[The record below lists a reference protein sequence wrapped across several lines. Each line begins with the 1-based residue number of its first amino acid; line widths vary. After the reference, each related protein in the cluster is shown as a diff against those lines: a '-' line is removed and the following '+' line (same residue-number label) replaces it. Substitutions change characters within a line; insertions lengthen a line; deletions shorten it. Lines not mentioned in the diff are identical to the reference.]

1 MSPSATSNGHPGPKH
16 EKEEFISS
24 NLSTSALENKL
35 RQLREESNQ
44 LNQELTQKLASSQ
57 SGQNLLHIGSSLSTL
72 PPDLHSLLTQLH
84 PVLSASELFEKQNLQ
99 DLHRLTDAVTEIRTQ
114 QQRSLHASECADLYA
129 DLTAAES
136 KVQSSRYAFDNDVAH
151 AKQRNGNGTVG
162 FAQEERHEDHDD
174 DEDDDNQGGDRIG
187 GKSDRSWRVSTVPC
201 DQFIVGFTV
210 THTHSSLSS
219 YSTLVYFLDNELIIY
234 EQRSSI
240 TLRLWNVP
248 HTLRSVWWKTCNR
261 QQPR

>member
-16 EKEEFISS
+16 EQEEFISS

-99 DLHRLTDAVTEIRTQ
+99 DLQRLTDAVTEIRTQ

-129 DLTAAES
+129 DLAAAES

-151 AKQRNGNGTVG
+151 AKQRNGTVG
-162 FAQEERHEDHDD
+162 YAQEEGHEDHDD
-174 DEDDDNQGGDRIG
+174 DDDDAQGGDRIS
-187 GKSDRSWRVSTVPC
+187 GKSDRS
-201 DQFIVGFTV
+201 
-210 THTHSSLSS
+210 
-219 YSTLVYFLDNELIIY
+219 
-234 EQRSSI
+234 
-240 TLRLWNVP
+240 
-248 HTLRSVWWKTCNR
+248 
-261 QQPR
+261 

>member
-16 EKEEFISS
+16 EPEEFISS

-99 DLHRLTDAVTEIRTQ
+99 DLQRLTDVVTEIRTQ

-136 KVQSSRYAFDNDVAH
+136 KVQSSRSAFDSDVQH
-151 AKQRNGNGTVG
+151 AKQRNGNGNGNGTVG
-162 FAQEERHEDHDD
+162 FAQEERHVDPDDEDD
-174 DEDDDNQGGDRIG
+174 DEDDDNQGGDRIS
-187 GKSDRSWRVSTVPC
+187 GKSGIGRGAPRMWNTLLCSTAHWR
-201 DQFIVGFTV
+201 F
-210 THTHSSLSS
+210 
-219 YSTLVYFLDNELIIY
+219 
-234 EQRSSI
+234 
-240 TLRLWNVP
+240 
-248 HTLRSVWWKTCNR
+248 
-261 QQPR
+261 